1 MKIDIHTHTKKT
13 KQGDAETRNINSDR
27 FDEIIRT
34 TDVNILAITN
44 HNHFDLEQYKEFCL
58 KSGDYCQIWPG
69 IELDIVEQERRA
81 HLIVIAN
88 PKQVE
93 QFSLIVDGL
102 TEGKTA
108 DNFNITLVDTATSFR
123 DLDCIYIAHY
133 NTKKPS
139 LQEEDMQ
146 TLMDLVPNKNRLLKE
161 ATNSISAGI
170 YINHGHYSIYGSD
183 VQNWNDYHLIANGLP
198 DLRLPVESYE
208 QFCLL
213 LEKDAQTITTILDK
227 KSKDSI
233 DIYPFGVAERIA
245 LDIYNDINILFGS
258 KGTGKTEILRALS
271 KYYNEIGHSTQVYE
285 SSGRKL
291 DDAYD
296 LRGSSFNVGVGDF
309 GIDECSDDFAF
320 IRAVTEK
327 NITSIRSY
335 NRYFA
340 AEETNKISQSI
351 TIKDFQVLDDT
362 SAERSLLEIRETLN
376 RLQEFYTSILQDN
389 VLQEIVGDDM
399 FSRLVSILQEA
410 FDKVKTASEARL
422 VDFKTISLFNNLI
435 TIFTLE
441 ISRKTGQP
449 EKPLKTGFKEYASNR
464 IAVERAVTKIL
475 SNIEKTIDA
484 EITMVGSLGEKG
496 SLCRQTN
503 TVFQNGNF
511 IDGRYSPVR
520 NVTKN
525 PQKYVASA
533 IYTLSRHVYQNSLF
547 EKITELKDID
557 NGETI
562 TCLSD
567 LLLFKRFFTLD
578 GNEYSP
584 SNGESS
590 MVLLHNELKEEKEI
604 YIIDEPER
612 SLGNDYISEVIVPLL
627 KERARMG
634 RKIIIAT
641 HDANIAVRTLPYNSI
656 YRKHDITNYFTFVG
670 NPFSNNLVCV
680 NDTNLILNWKEIS
693 MKTLEGGRS
702 AFGERGKIY
711 GTTSI

>member
-1 MKIDIHTHTKKT
+1 MKIDVHTHTKKT
-13 KQGDAETRNINSDR
+13 KSGDSENRNIDADR
-27 FDEIIRT
+27 FNEIIRA
-34 TDVNILAITN
+34 TDVKILAITN
-44 HNHFDLEQYKEFCL
+44 HNDFDLTQYREFSL
-58 KSGDYCQIWPG
+58 RAGDYCQIWPG
-69 IELDIVEQERRA
+69 IELDILEQGRRA

-93 QFSLIVDGL
+93 QFSMIVDAL
-102 TEGKTA
+102 IEGKTA
-108 DNFNITLVDTATSFR
+108 DNFNITLVDTITSFR
-123 DLDCIYIAHY
+123 DLDCVYIAHY

-146 TLMDLVPNKNRLLKE
+146 TLIDLVPNKNRLLKE

-183 VQNWNDYHLIANGLP
+183 VQNWDEYHEIAKELP

-245 LDIYNDINILFGS
+245 LDIYNDINIIFGS

-285 SSGRKL
+285 SSTRRL

-296 LRGSSFNVGVGDF
+296 LRGSSYNVGVDAF
-309 GIDECSDDFAF
+309 GIEECTDDFDF
-320 IRAVTEK
+320 LRTVTEK

-335 NRYFA
+335 TRYFA

-351 TIKDFQVLDDT
+351 AIKDFQMLDQ
-362 SAERSLLEIRETLN
+362 SSSERAFDEIRETLDK
-376 RLQEFYTSILQDN
+376 LQEFQASVLQDN
-389 VLQEIVGDDM
+389 VLQDVVGDEL
-399 FSRLVSILQEA
+399 FGRLTNILEEVL
-410 FDKVKTASEARL
+410 DRIKTASEARL
-422 VDFKTISLFNNLI
+422 VDFKTIALFNNLI
-435 TIFTLE
+435 AVFARE
-441 ISRKTGQP
+441 IARKTGQP
-449 EKPLKTGFKEYASNR
+449 EKPLKTGFKDYASNR
-464 IAVERAVTKIL
+464 IAVERAVRKIL
-475 SNIEKTIDA
+475 SNIGKSIEPDVST
-484 EITMVGSLGEKG
+484 VGSLGEKG
-496 SLCRQTN
+496 NLCCQTN
-503 TVFQNGNF
+503 LVIQNGNF
-511 IDGRYSPVR
+511 VDGRYSPVR
-520 NVTKN
+520 NVAKN
-525 PQKYVASA
+525 PQKYVAAA
-533 IYTLSRHVYQNSLF
+533 INTLPRHVYQNSLF
-547 EKITELKDID
+547 EKITELKDVD

-567 LLLFKRFFTLD
+567 LLLFKRFFILD
-578 GNEYSP
+578 GNPYNP
-584 SNGESS
+584 SSGESS

-604 YIIDEPER
+604 YIIDEPEK

-627 KERARMG
+627 KEHARMG

-656 YRKHDITNYFTFVG
+656 YRKHDIANYFTFVG
-670 NPFSNNLVCV
+670 NPFSNNLVCINKV
-680 NDTNLILNWKEIS
+680 NPSLDWKEIS

-711 GTTSI
+711 GTATV